1 MKTRIESDYYVKDGR
16 KAKHNIISQVEEYI
30 ILSFEVVMPDK
41 EGSTKG
47 WCGDPSKNDKN
58 KVYDFAID
66 YVRVYA

>member
-1 MKTRIESDYYVKDGR
+1 
-16 KAKHNIISQVEEYI
+16 
-30 ILSFEVVMPDK
+30 MPDK

-66 YVRVYA
+66 YVRVYAQA